1 MDMPLPLLIS
11 VGLAALALGGLLAW
25 MFLRQGSQPFGPM
38 GELAGRLAQMAD
50 SQAAQQAQL
59 AERLQAQERQLA
71 RLLEERLLDMGKR
84 LNEGLD
90 QSSLRT
96 GATLAELRE
105 RLAVIDSAQAN
116 IAQLSERMV
125 SLQDILSNKQ
135 ARGAFG
141 EIQLNDL
148 ISQVLPP
155 QVYEFQAQIGDRR
168 RVDCLI
174 KLPKP
179 PGSIAIDAKF
189 PLESFHQLRAAGD
202 EPARVQAGRAF
213 ATAVLGHVRDIAE
226 KYIVPG
232 ETAESALMFLPS
244 EAVYAELYANFPEV
258 VEKSYRARVWIV
270 SPTTL
275 MATLTTIRAVLK
287 DARMREQADVI
298 QAEVRHLLDD
308 MKRLADRAGKLD
320 THFAQASEDLRQLKV
335 SIDKVVRRSEQVEA
349 VQLGDGEKTPD
360 VV

>member
-1 MDMPLPLLIS
+1 MIYPI
-11 VGLAALALGGLLAW
+11 LAALSALLLGFLAAWLLMRGGRAHE
-25 MFLRQGSQPFGPM
+25 
-38 GELAGRLAQMAD
+38 GELSGRLAQLAD
-50 SQAAQQAQL
+50 SLAAQQSQL
-59 AERLQAQERQLA
+59 SERLAAQERGLS
-71 RLLEERLLDMGKR
+71 RFLEERLQDMGKR
-84 LNEGLD
+84 LSDGLD

-96 GATLAELRE
+96 GASLAELRE

-148 ISQVLPP
+148 VSQILPP
-155 QVYEFQAQIGDRR
+155 SAYEFQAAVGDKRR
-168 RVDCLI
+168 ADCLI
-174 KLPKP
+174 RLPKP
-179 PGSIAIDAKF
+179 PGAIVIDAKF
-189 PLESFHQLRAAGD
+189 PLESFHQLRAAASD
-202 EPARVQAGRAF
+202 TERQQAGRAF

-258 VEKSYRARVWIV
+258 VEKSYRAKVWIV

-275 MATLTTIRAVLK
+275 MATLNTIRAVLK

-308 MKRLADRAGKLD
+308 VRRMAERALKLEG
-320 THFAQASEDLRQLKV
+320 HFGQASDDLRQLKISV
-335 SIDKVVRRSEQVEA
+335 EKVVKRSEQVEA
-349 VQLGDGEKTPD
+349 VQLGDGEKSPD

>member
-1 MDMPLPLLIS
+1 MDMLLL
-11 VGLAALALGGLLAW
+11 VLVAMAALALGAGLVWLS
-25 MFLRQGSQPFGPM
+25 LRGQAGSLVGGPM
-38 GELAGRLAQMAD
+38 SELAGRLAQMAE

-59 AERLQAQERQLA
+59 SERLQAQERQLA
-71 RLLEERLLDMGKR
+71 RLLEERLQEMGKR

-135 ARGAFG
+135 SRGAFG

-148 ISQVLPP
+148 VSQALPP
-155 QVYEFQAQIGDRR
+155 NAYEFQAMLGERR

-174 KLPKP
+174 KLPNP

-189 PLESFHQLRAAGD
+189 PLESFHQLRAAQD
-202 EPARVQAGRAF
+202 DAERLQAGRAF
-213 ATAVLGHVRDIAE
+213 ATAVLGHVRDISE

-320 THFAQASEDLRQLKV
+320 THFFQASEDLRQLKV
-335 SIDKVVRRSEQVEA
+335 SVDKVIRRSEQVESL
-349 VQLGDGEKTPD
+349 QLGDGGKTAD

>member
-1 MDMPLPLLIS
+1 MENPFLFP
-11 VGLAALALGGLLAW
+11 VLAGALALGVGVLVTWLV
-25 MFLRQGSQPFGPM
+25 LRTGSASS
-38 GELAGRLAQMAD
+38 GELSGRLAQMAD
-50 SQAAQQAQL
+50 SLAAQQAQL
-59 AERLQAQERQLA
+59 ADRLQSQERQLG
-71 RLLEERLLDMGKR
+71 RVLEERLTDMGKR
-84 LNEGLD
+84 LHDGLD

-96 GATLAELRE
+96 GATLSELRE

-141 EIQLNDL
+141 EIQLQDL

-155 QVYEFQAQIGDRR
+155 QAYEFQAPIGERR

-174 KLPKP
+174 KLPRP

-189 PLESFHQLRAAGD
+189 PLESFHQLRSAKD
-202 EPARVQAGRAF
+202 DSERTQAGRAF
-213 ATAVLGHVRDIAE
+213 ATAVLTHVRDISE

-244 EAVYAELYANFPEV
+244 ESVYAELYANFPEV

-298 QAEVRHLLDD
+298 QAQVRHLLDD
-308 MKRLADRAGKLD
+308 VKRLAERAGNLEK
-320 THFAQASEDLRQLKV
+320 HFTQAGDDLRLLKV
-335 SIDKVVRRSEQVEA
+335 SVDKVVRHSEQVEA
-349 VQLGDGEKTPD
+349 IQLGDSGKTED